1 MTMSSSVSK
10 VTLNG
15 DGVQT
20 TWPFSFKVW
29 KAGDLEVSITS
40 PAGANTVVTDWTV
53 ELGESGGTVTY
64 PITGYPLPLGW
75 KITIRRSMDF
85 LQEVD
90 LVSGTRWD
98 PEVVETALDQAA
110 AERQQLLEEISRS
123 VRIGVA
129 STENPENV
137 VAEIFYARQVAED
150 SASAAQEYAGIAV
163 SSMDAAALSETNAA
177 RSEAAAA
184 LSAGTAEAEALLAAG
199 ARDAAILKAEEAAAS
214 LSALRGEVDGAR
226 LGHSTLALAMQDLA
240 QRVADLIEVQNAITM
255 GQVAVYVG
263 RVPSPNDDVYPPGFT
278 WVYPGTNDFWVC
290 VHVAPGAAR
299 WRRSDGELTRRLVKP
314 SVQVAGSARTFQ
326 EVPISLGNADSERL
340 EVEWDATGS
349 PVVVSGDLSGS
360 DSTAITLQ
368 WAGAGE
374 YTVRARVRGDGTV
387 LHHSFWSDIRAVL
400 VGTSIYCGSGAYC
413 GDGSHAGA
421 MIS

>member
-1 MTMSSSVSK
+1 M
-10 VTLNG
+10 
-15 DGVQT
+15 
-20 TWPFSFKVW
+20 
-29 KAGDLEVSITS
+29 
-40 PAGANTVVTDWTV
+40 
-53 ELGESGGTVTY
+53 
-64 PITGYPLPLGW
+64 
-75 KITIRRSMDF
+75 
-85 LQEVD
+85 
-90 LVSGTRWD
+90 
-98 PEVVETALDQAA
+98 AA
-110 AERQQLLEEISRS
+110 
-123 VRIGVA
+123 
-129 STENPENV
+129 T
-137 VAEIFYARQVAED
+137 
-150 SASAAQEYAGIAV
+150 
-163 SSMDAAALSETNAA
+163 
-177 RSEAAAA
+177 
-184 LSAGTAEAEALLAAG
+184 TAES
-199 ARDAAILKAEEAAAS
+199 ARDTAVLKAAEAAAS

-314 SVQVAGSARTFQ
+314 SVQVADSAMTFQ